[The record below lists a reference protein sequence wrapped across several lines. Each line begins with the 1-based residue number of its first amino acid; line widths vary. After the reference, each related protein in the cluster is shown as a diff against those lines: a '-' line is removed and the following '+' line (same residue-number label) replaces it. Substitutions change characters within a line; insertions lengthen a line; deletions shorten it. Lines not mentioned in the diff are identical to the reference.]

1 MLDDLRVIAV
11 IPARGGSKSVQ
22 RKNIRSLGGKPL
34 IGWSIETARVVEE
47 FDRIIVSTDDEEISN
62 IARDLGA
69 ESYRRPPELA
79 TDEALV
85 IDAIRHLI
93 TVLCKEGEAP
103 EVMVLLEPTCPL
115 RSPEEVRQCIRRLVT
130 ENLDSVAT
138 FEAADQHPHRT
149 WRIVDGKPSPFIAG
163 IDAWQPRQKLP
174 PAFRLSGAVYAFRA
188 DRLPESTTALLYGRT
203 GAVITPFAQEAVSRP
218 RTAGLSMTSSIRRFF
233 VDKDVTIRAAM
244 QQLEA
249 TEERI
254 LFVTDEDGTLFGAV
268 TDGDIRRWILAN
280 DSLAGTVEEVCN
292 KQPYAVPTT
301 YRVEDIRRAMLERNI
316 ACIPV
321 ADEHG
326 RIVDL
331 LFWGQIFK
339 APSVDIDTES
349 DLIVA
354 QALLARGAFQSQ

>member
-1 MLDDLRVIAV
+1 
-11 IPARGGSKSVQ
+11 
-22 RKNIRSLGGKPL
+22 
-34 IGWSIETARVVEE
+34 
-47 FDRIIVSTDDEEISN
+47 
-62 IARDLGA
+62 
-69 ESYRRPPELA
+69 
-79 TDEALV
+79 
-85 IDAIRHLI
+85 
-93 TVLCKEGEAP
+93 
-103 EVMVLLEPTCPL
+103 
-115 RSPEEVRQCIRRLVT
+115 
-130 ENLDSVAT
+130 
-138 FEAADQHPHRT
+138 
-149 WRIVDGKPSPFIAG
+149 
-163 IDAWQPRQKLP
+163 
-174 PAFRLSGAVYAFRA
+174 
-188 DRLPESTTALLYGRT
+188 
-203 GAVITPFAQEAVSRP
+203 
-218 RTAGLSMTSSIRRFF
+218 MTSSIRRFF